1 MPLDRYL
8 LILTVGNARF
18 QVFDSANNTLRN
30 YVISTSFTRAGAVVL
45 DESLRRV
52 WTII

>member
-8 LILTVGNARF
+8 LILTVASARF
-18 QVFDSANNTLRN
+18 QAFDSANSTLRN
-30 YVISTSFTRAGAVVL
+30 YVISTSFTRAGAVDL
-45 DESLRRV
+45 NESLRRV

>member
-8 LILTVGNARF
+8 LILTVASARF
-18 QVFDSANNTLRN
+18 QAFDSANSTLRN
-30 YVISTSFTRAGAVVL
+30 YVISTSFTRAGAVGL